1 MFLQTVVA
9 DGQAE
14 LRFIEEMKA
23 RAEETRGDIEETV
36 RRIMDDVRV
45 RGMEAVEEYSKRY
58 DKVKPFIVGR
68 EVIDRAC
75 AGCDPELRKTL
86 EQAAENIRD

>member
-58 DKVKPFIVGR
+58 DKGEALYCRGARSLTAPVRAVTRNCGR
-68 EVIDRAC
+68 RWSRRGEY
-75 AGCDPELRKTL
+75 P
-86 EQAAENIRD
+86 